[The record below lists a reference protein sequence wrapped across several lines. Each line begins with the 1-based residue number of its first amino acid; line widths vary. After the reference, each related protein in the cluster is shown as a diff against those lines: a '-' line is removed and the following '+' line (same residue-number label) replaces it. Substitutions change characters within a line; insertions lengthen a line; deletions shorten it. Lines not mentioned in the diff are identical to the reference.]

1 MSITAEMVK
10 DLREKSGAG
19 IMECKEALKEAKGN
33 IEEAIVCLRKKGI
46 AGAAKKAGRSTSA
59 GSVGSYIHQGGRVGV
74 LVEVN
79 CETDF
84 VAKTDDFQGFLNDL
98 AMHIA
103 ASSPLYVKRDE
114 VPEELINKER
124 EIYVHQAKESGKPDN
139 IIHKMVDGKIDKY
152 LNQICLTEQAYVKD
166 PDIKIDDLLKRYIA
180 KLGENMSIKRFAR
193 FAIGE

>member
-1 MSITAEMVK
+1 MSISAEMVK

-19 IMECKEALKEAKGN
+19 IMECKEALKETNGN

-46 AGAAKKAGRSTSA
+46 AGAAKKAGRSTSE
-59 GSVGSYIHQGGRVGV
+59 GSVASYIHQGGKVGV
-74 LVEVN
+74 LIEVN

-139 IIHKMVDGKIDKY
+139 IVQKMVDGKIDKY

-166 PDIKIDDLLKRYIA
+166 QDISIDELVKRYIA
-180 KLGENMSIKRFAR
+180 KLGENISINRFAR

>member
-1 MSITAEMVK
+1 MSISAEMVK

-19 IMECKEALKEAKGN
+19 IMECKEALKETNGN

-46 AGAAKKAGRSTSA
+46 AGAAKKAGRSTSQGTVA
-59 GSVGSYIHQGGRVGV
+59 SYIHQGGKVGV
-74 LVEVN
+74 LIEVN

-84 VAKTDDFQGFLNDL
+84 VAKTPDFQGFVNDL

-103 ASSPLYVKRDE
+103 ASSPLYVRRDE
-114 VPEELINKER
+114 VSEELINRER

-139 IIHKMVDGKIDKY
+139 IVQKMVDGKIDKY

-166 PDIKIDDLLKRYIA
+166 QDISIDELVKRYIA
-180 KLGENMSIKRFAR
+180 KLGENISIKRFAR

>member
-1 MSITAEMVK
+1 
-10 DLREKSGAG
+10 

-33 IEEAIVCLRKKGI
+33 IEEAMVYLRKKGI

-59 GSVGSYIHQGGRVGV
+59 GSIASYIHQGGRVGV

-84 VAKTDDFQGFLNDL
+84 VAKTEDFQGFLSDL

-103 ASSPLYVKRDE
+103 ASSPLYVERDE

-124 EIYVHQAKESGKPDN
+124 EIYVHQAKDSGKPDN
-139 IIHKMVDGKIDKY
+139 IIQKMVDGKIDKY
-152 LNQICLTEQAYVKD
+152 LNQICLTEQPYVKD